1 MNVESGGTRP
11 AVLAGQ
17 FYPAD
22 PGALARMVDDCL
34 AAADNYPGQ
43 PKAVIAPH
51 AGFVYSGPIAGTAY
65 AAIRWRRAQI
75 RRVVMLGPCHR
86 VPVRQFAVPRYDA
99 FETPL
104 GKVPLD
110 REGIAAA
117 LRLPGVEQRDDAHLP
132 EHCLETQLPFLQR
145 LLDDFTILP
154 ILVGAA
160 TPEATAAL
168 LEALWGGEETLVVIS
183 SDFSHFH
190 DYETAQRLDTAA
202 CHAIEVLDPASL
214 GEEQACGR
222 HAIRGLLTRAQAL
235 DLRATTLDLRN
246 SGDTAGKARR
256 ESVVGYGA
264 LAFEDAATA
273 RTGETARRQLLET
286 AAGAIAGGLRG
297 NGANGKGNGRGG
309 PPTIDPARFPWPL
322 RAIRASF
329 VTLKAGGELRGCVGS
344 ATAHQP
350 LIADVAASAY
360 RAAFGDRRF
369 EDLSR
374 EEFLSLDGGLEL
386 SISILSRPRP
396 LAAANE
402 ADALAALQP
411 QVDGVILKDGEHGA
425 LFLPQVWASLPE
437 PRDFLARLKLKAGLA
452 EDHWSDG
459 LQLFRFRTESFG
471 TQMKA
476 RQA

>member
-1 MNVESGGTRP
+1 MNAESGGTRP

-34 AAADNYPGQ
+34 LAADNYPGK

-65 AAIRWRRAQI
+65 AAVRWRREQI
-75 RRVVMLGPCHR
+75 RRVVILGPCHR
-86 VPVRQFAVPRYDA
+86 VPVQTFAVPSYSA

-104 GKVPLD
+104 GRIAVD
-110 REGIAAA
+110 RDGIETA

-154 ILVGAA
+154 VLVGTAS
-160 TPEATAAL
+160 PEATASL
-168 LEALWGGEETLVVIS
+168 LEQLWGGEETLVVIS

-190 DYETAQRLDTAA
+190 DYEAARRLDTAA
-202 CHAIEVLDPASL
+202 CQAIEVLDPARL

-222 HAIRGLLTRAQAL
+222 HAIRGLLKRAQAL

-246 SGDTAGKARR
+246 SGDTAGAARR
-256 ESVVGYGA
+256 DSVVGYGA

-273 RTGETARRQLLET
+273 RYGDEARQQLLET
-286 AAGAIAGGLRG
+286 AAGAIAAGLRDDNG
-297 NGANGKGNGRGG
+297 NDE
-309 PPTIDPARFPWPL
+309 PPAIDTTRFPWPL

-329 VTLKAGGELRGCVGS
+329 VTLKVKGELRGCVGTAS
-344 ATAHQP
+344 AHQP

-360 RAAFGDRRF
+360 KAAFGDRRF

-374 EEFLSLDGGLEL
+374 EEFLSLDDGLEL

-396 LAAANE
+396 IAAAKE
-402 ADALAALQP
+402 AQVLESLQP
-411 QVDGVILKDGEHGA
+411 NVDGVILKDGERGA
-425 LFLPQVWASLPE
+425 LFLPQVWASLPD
-437 PRDFLARLKLKAGLA
+437 PRAFLARLKLKAGLA
-452 EDHWSDG
+452 EDHWSND
-459 LQLFRFRTESFG
+459 LQLFRFRAESFG

>member
-1 MNVESGGTRP
+1 MRIESGGTRP

-22 PGALARMVDDCL
+22 PGTLARMVDDCL
-34 AAADNYPGQ
+34 AAADNYPGR

-51 AGFVYSGPIAGTAY
+51 AGFVYSGPIAGSAY
-65 AAIRWRRAQI
+65 TAIRWRREQI
-75 RRVVMLGPCHR
+75 RRVVILGPCHR
-86 VPVRQFAVPRYDA
+86 VPVRAFAVPSYGA

-104 GKVPLD
+104 GTVPVD
-110 REGIAAA
+110 REGIVAA

-154 ILVGAA
+154 VLVGAA
-160 TPEATAAL
+160 APNATARL
-168 LEALWGGEETLVVIS
+168 LEQLWGGEETLVVIS

-190 DYETAQRLDTAA
+190 DYETARRLDTAA
-202 CHAIEVLDPASL
+202 CHAIEVLEPDRL
-214 GEEQACGR
+214 GDEQACGR
-222 HAIRGLLTRAQAL
+222 HAIRGLLKRAQAL

-246 SGDTAGKARR
+246 SGDTAGAARR
-256 ESVVGYGA
+256 DSVVGYGA

-273 RTGETARRQLLET
+273 RYGDGARQQLLET
-286 AAGAIAGGLRG
+286 AAAAIAGGLRG
-297 NGANGKGNGRGG
+297 GEEDGG
-309 PPTIDPARFPWPL
+309 PPAVDTTRFPWPL

-329 VTLKAGGELRGCVGS
+329 VTLQVAGELRGCVGT

-350 LIADVAASAY
+350 LVADVAASAY

-396 LAAANE
+396 IAAASE
-402 ADALAALQP
+402 AEALEALQP
-411 QVDGVILKDGEHGA
+411 HVDGVILKEGEKGA
-425 LFLPQVWASLPE
+425 LFLPQVWASLPD
-437 PRDFLARLKLKAGLA
+437 PRTFLGRLRLKADLA
-452 EDHWSDG
+452 EDHWSNDV
-459 LQLFRFRTESFG
+459 QLFRFRTESFG

-476 RQA
+476 LQA